1 MPNLGDY
8 IGHLVS
14 EITIARMQ
22 ADLEAIRVAEL
33 YVNHPLLRSMPV
45 PRFRIP
51 KVELDIPIVIKHM
64 EEQPSEELPKG
75 APTLGE
81 MRRAFDNVLTKVL
94 DEDDIR
100 VTPDIKNRY
109 KIGLDRKVVGLYQ
122 PREVAVDTNRVA
134 DELSK
139 TASMILAESG
149 GPVAPSRQPEFEE
162 KLKEMARMEF
172 HKLRKSPPRLQ
183 VLVTSSEIREAGPS
197 EFLTKLHMSITEE
210 AFEWTIIESEGVK
223 RERLVIE

>member
-22 ADLEAIRVAEL
+22 ADLEAIRIAEL

-64 EEQPSEELPKG
+64 EEEPSEGLPKG
-75 APTLGE
+75 APTLVE

-94 DEDDIR
+94 DEDKIR
-100 VTPDIKNRY
+100 VTPEIKDRH
-109 KIGLDRKVVGLYQ
+109 KIELDRRVVALYQ
-122 PREVAVDTNRVA
+122 PREVAIDTNRVA

-139 TASMILAESG
+139 TASKTLAESG
-149 GPVAPSRQPEFEE
+149 GPVAPSRQPELEK
-162 KLKEMARMEF
+162 KLKEMARREF
-172 HKLRKSPPRLQ
+172 HKLRKAPPRLQ

-197 EFLTKLHMSITEE
+197 EFLTNLHMSITEE